1 MRTQPIAL
9 LLTILAA
16 LALAACAAAA
26 APQTPPAPDGG
37 QAQTLPPA
45 PPPGLAASS
54 WTLTDLN
61 GAAPIAGDLPTLA
74 FDAAGQAAGSAGCNR
89 YFGTFTE
96 DGAAVTF
103 GPLGST
109 KMACA
114 PEVMQQ
120 ETTFLQLLGDAA
132 SFAVAGDTLT
142 LTTGSGATL
151 VFTRA

>member
-1 MRTQPIAL
+1 MTHKPYLAL
-9 LLTILAA
+9 ALALLAA
-16 LALAACAAAA
+16 LALAACAAGA
-26 APQTPPAPDGG
+26 APQ
-37 QAQTLPPA
+37 A
-45 PPPGLAASS
+45 PPPGLPETS

-61 GAAPIAGDLPTLA
+61 GAAPLPGAVPTLA

-89 YFGTFTE
+89 YFGTFAE

-120 ETTFLQLLGDAA
+120 ETTFLQLLGDVV

-142 LTTGSGATL
+142 LTTGAGEAL
-151 VFTRA
+151 VFARA